1 MGSEMKDGAKV
12 LLVDDNPVIRELMLD
27 SLAQELNV
35 RPCASAAEAIQGAEI
50 QPPDLIISDYRMP
63 GVNGLELLAK
73 LRAAHPH
80 AAVVMMA
87 SRADING
94 PLAGSTRQIEDFIEK
109 PFLVDHAMLRI
120 RRVLD
125 RVALSKA
132 TREAANSTS
141 VRGTLSQ
148 MSVIDLLQTIDMGRK
163 NCRLKLSRLGQHCEM
178 IFHEGQLVHATL
190 GRVTGEEAVYKVA
203 GWSEGSFQI
212 DFERVECEYTI
223 RHSTQSVLLEAL
235 RLFDEAQRDASEDEE
250 EPAPHPGTDDDFSS
264 PAMAAAGN

>member
-1 MGSEMKDGAKV
+1 MKDGAKV
-12 LLVDDNPVIRELMLD
+12 LLVDDNPAIRELMVN
-27 SLAQELNV
+27 SLNQELNI
-35 RPCASAAEAIQGAEI
+35 RPCANATEAIEGADLHS
-50 QPPDLIISDYRMP
+50 PDLILSDYRMP
-63 GVNGLELLAK
+63 GMNGLELVGK

-94 PLAGSTRQIEDFIEK
+94 PLAGSARQVEDFIEK
-109 PFLVDHAMLRI
+109 PFLVDHAMMRI

-132 TREAANSTS
+132 TRDAANSTS

-163 NCRLKLSRLGQHCEM
+163 NCRLKLSHQGLHCEM

-203 GWSEGSFQI
+203 GWSDGSFQI

-235 RLFDEAQRDASEDEE
+235 RLFDEAQRDAGEE
-250 EPAPHPGTDDDFSS
+250 EEESAPRTASEGDFSS
-264 PAMAAAGN
+264 QAMAAAGN